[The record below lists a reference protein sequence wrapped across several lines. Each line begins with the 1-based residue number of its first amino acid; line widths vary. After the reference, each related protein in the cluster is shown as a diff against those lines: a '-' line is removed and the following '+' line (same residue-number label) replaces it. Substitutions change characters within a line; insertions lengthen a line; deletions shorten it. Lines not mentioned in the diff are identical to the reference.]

1 MTEIRPVIVDY
12 EAGNVRSVIRA
23 VESLGYQPI
32 ISNDPSTISNA
43 DSIIFPG
50 QGACDAAMA
59 SIKRNRLSDA
69 IYESITNGTPYLGVC
84 LGLQLLLQKSEE
96 GNVDCLGILPGEVK
110 RLPAGEK
117 IPHMGWNNVQIH
129 SEHPVFAG
137 IPQNSHFYFVHSFYA
152 DLQSTPFSAATVHY
166 GIEFCCAVANGNL
179 VATQFHPEK
188 SGGLGLQIYKNFLEF
203 AENVKFVQ

>member
-1 MTEIRPVIVDY
+1 VREIRPVIVDY

-50 QGACDAAMA
+50 QGACDAAME

-152 DLQSTPFSAATVHY
+152 DLQSTSFSAATVHY